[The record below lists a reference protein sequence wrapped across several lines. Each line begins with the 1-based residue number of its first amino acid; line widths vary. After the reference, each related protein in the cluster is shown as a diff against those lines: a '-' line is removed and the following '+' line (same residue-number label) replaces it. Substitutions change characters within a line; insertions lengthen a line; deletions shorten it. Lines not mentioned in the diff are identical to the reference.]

1 MNATKTPS
9 DYLVKG
15 MEKIQPAYAQFE
27 VRCVP
32 MLSSFP
38 SSHHH
43 LGKFL
48 IRTLRF

>member
-32 MLSSFP
+32 MLSSLL
-38 SSHHH
+38 SSHH